1 MARKQGNG
9 GNGGRKGG
17 SGRKNS
23 DCLEPKRTGVKLGSD
38 FTSSAKRALAIRRFW
53 LFLLT
58 AVLVLIGLASVV
70 GARFF

>member
-1 MARKQGNG
+1 MVKKADGKRGGG
-9 GNGGRKGG
+9 GNVRRKTPEVTENGRKKEL
-17 SGRKNS
+17 RYVN
-23 DCLEPKRTGVKLGSD
+23 
-38 FTSSAKRALAIRRFW
+38 SAKRVLMIRRFW